1 MGSNIPS
8 QGSMMIRNLV
18 VFTILAVAA
27 ATVAQDNQPASQT
40 SAPAQPA
47 QPAAQTPGQAQAP
60 VATAVASSEP
70 ATVLKFTSR
79 LVVVDVIATD
89 HKGNPVTDL
98 KREDF
103 TVQEDGKD
111 QQLKVFEF
119 RAPGHD
125 AEPAIAQ
132 STPAGLA
139 PNIFSNA
146 PRFKPSTILNVLLL
160 DALNTRTIDQKRA
173 REQMLE
179 FLEKL
184 PQGQPVAVYGLGIK
198 LRLLQDFT
206 TDPNLLKEAVKGLK
220 GKNSPVLNNPA
231 GGPNISDVPA
241 GMQDAM
247 PAQMLQQVLEFQK
260 EEAAMQTELRVR
272 LTLDALDSIAR
283 SLAGY
288 SGRKNLIWLSE
299 SFPMQILA
307 DENTNSARS
316 ASTPRDFSTESIKT
330 ATRLTDAQV
339 AVYPVDIGELVGNS
353 VFANLSNTDS
363 TGNYMGRTLS
373 ARGANP
379 RTGANTELGQTAGQQ
394 FDAHASM
401 NDIADRTGGKAFYNR
416 NDVVNSIGKAMD
428 DGSSYYT
435 LAYAPQNKDWNGNF
449 RKIQVKV
456 NRSGVKLRYR
466 TGYFATDPRA
476 YAKVSEDRRV
486 ADFRTA
492 LSVDFPVSTA
502 VPFQARVR
510 TPSPETKNKTVVNY
524 AVDPKAINFET
535 QPDGLRHAG
544 VDCAVAIYT
553 RRGEM
558 VTVHGN
564 TSNAKLTEEQF
575 GNIIK
580 AYFPCNVQF
589 DLAPGDYV
597 FRMGVRD
604 TNTGLIGSTNAAVTV
619 PPTTAANSN

>member
-1 MGSNIPS
+1 MT
-8 QGSMMIRNLV
+8 RNFV
-18 VFTILAVAA
+18 VFAVLAIAA
-27 ATVAQDNQPASQT
+27 ATVAQDNQPASQPQGT
-40 SAPAQPA
+40 QPAPQASAPAQPA
-47 QPAAQTPGQAQAP
+47 ANQVQTP
-60 VATAVASSEP
+60 ASGEP

-103 TVQEDGKD
+103 AVQEDGKE
-111 QQLKVFEF
+111 QQLRVFEF
-119 RAPGHD
+119 QPPSQAS
-125 AEPAIAQ
+125 EPVIAQ
-132 STPAGLA
+132 NTAVKLA

-160 DALNTRTIDQKRA
+160 DALNTKTIDQKRA
-173 REQMLE
+173 REQMLQ

-184 PQGQPVAVYGLGIK
+184 PQGQPVAVYALGMK

-206 TDPNLLKEAVKGLK
+206 TDPNLLKDAVKSLK

-231 GGPNISDVPA
+231 GGPDITGISGLA
-241 GMQDAM
+241 QESM

-299 SFPMQILA
+299 SFPMQIQA
-307 DENTNSARS
+307 DENMNSSRS
-316 ASTPRDFSTESIKT
+316 SATPRDFSQEFIKT

-353 VFANLSNTDS
+353 VYADLGNTDS
-363 TGNYMGRTLS
+363 TGGYMGRTLTG
-373 ARGANP
+373 RGGGNP
-379 RTGANTELGQTAGQQ
+379 RTAANTELGQTANQQ
-394 FDAHASM
+394 FDQHTSM
-401 NDIADRTGGKAFYNR
+401 NEVADRTGGKAFYNR

-476 YAKVSEDRRV
+476 YARVSEDRRA

-510 TPSPETKNKTVVNY
+510 TPSAEAKNKTVVNY

-553 RRGEM
+553 RKGEM

-564 TSNAKLTEEQF
+564 TANARLTDEQF
-575 GNIIK
+575 GNIMK

-604 TNTGLIGSTNAAVTV
+604 TNTGLIGSTNAVVTV
-619 PPTTAANSN
+619 PATTAAANN

>member
-1 MGSNIPS
+1 
-8 QGSMMIRNLV
+8 MIRNFV
-18 VFTILAVAA
+18 VFVVLAIAA
-27 ATVAQDNQPASQT
+27 ATLAQDNQPASQPQGVAQST
-40 SAPAQPA
+40 QPAQPAPAPAQPA
-47 QPAAQTPGQAQAP
+47 ASQVQTTPAPSQ
-60 VATAVASSEP
+60 P

-103 TVQEDGKD
+103 TVQEDGKE
-111 QQLKVFEF
+111 QPLRVFEF
-119 RAPGHD
+119 QAPSH
-125 AEPAIAQ
+125 APEPATAQ
-132 STPAGLA
+132 DAAVKLA

-146 PRFKPSTILNVLLL
+146 PRFKPSTLLNVLLL
-160 DALNTRTIDQKRA
+160 DALNTKTIDQKRA
-173 REQMLE
+173 REQMLQ

-184 PQGQPVAVYGLGIK
+184 PQGQPVAVYALGTK

-206 TDPNLLKEAVKGLK
+206 TDPNLLKDAVKNLK

-231 GGPNISDVPA
+231 GGPDITGISGLA
-241 GMQDAM
+241 QESM
-247 PAQMLQQVLEFQK
+247 PQQMLQQVLEFQK
-260 EEAAMQTELRVR
+260 EETAMQTELRVR

-307 DENTNSARS
+307 DENMNSSRS
-316 ASTPRDFSTESIKT
+316 SSTPRDFSQEFIKT
-330 ATRLTDAQV
+330 ATQLTDAQV

-353 VFANLSNTDS
+353 VYADLSNTDS
-363 TGNYMGRTLS
+363 TGGYMGRTLTG
-373 ARGANP
+373 RGGGNP
-379 RTGANTELGQTAGQQ
+379 RTAANTELGQTSNQQ
-394 FDAHASM
+394 FNQHTSM

-416 NDVVNSIGKAMD
+416 NDVVNSIGKAID

-466 TGYFATDPRA
+466 TGYYASDPRA
-476 YAKVSEDRRV
+476 YAKVSEDRRA

-502 VPFQARVR
+502 VAFQARVR
-510 TPSPETKNKTVVNY
+510 TPSAETKNKTVVNY

-535 QPDGLRHAG
+535 QADGLRHAG
-544 VDCAVAIYT
+544 VDCAVAVYT
-553 RRGEM
+553 RQGNLIN
-558 VTVHGN
+558 VHGN
-564 TSNAKLTEEQF
+564 TSNAKLTDEQF
-575 GNIIK
+575 GNIMK
-580 AYFPCNVQF
+580 AYFPCNIQF
-589 DLAPGDYV
+589 DLSPGDYV

-604 TNTGLIGSTNAAVTV
+604 TNTGLIGSTNAIVTV
-619 PPTTAANSN
+619 PATTAAGGN

>member
-1 MGSNIPS
+1 M
-8 QGSMMIRNLV
+8 V
-18 VFTILAVAA
+18 
-27 ATVAQDNQPASQT
+27 
-40 SAPAQPA
+40 
-47 QPAAQTPGQAQAP
+47 TPG
-60 VATAVASSEP
+60 EP

-103 TVQEDGKD
+103 TVQEDGKE
-111 QQLKVFEF
+111 QQLRVFEF
-119 RAPGHD
+119 QPPSQAS
-125 AEPAIAQ
+125 EPVLAQ
-132 STPAGLA
+132 NTAVKLA

-160 DALNTRTIDQKRA
+160 DALNTKTIDQKRA
-173 REQMLE
+173 REQMLQ

-184 PQGQPVAVYGLGIK
+184 PQGQPVAVYALGSK

-206 TDPNLLKEAVKGLK
+206 TDPNLLKDAVKSLK

-231 GGPNISDVPA
+231 GGPDITGIS
-241 GMQDAM
+241 GLNQEMM

-307 DENTNSARS
+307 DENMNSSRS
-316 ASTPRDFSTESIKT
+316 SATPRDFSQEFVKT

-353 VFANLSNTDS
+353 VYADLSNTDS
-363 TGNYMGRTLS
+363 TGGYMGRTLTG
-373 ARGANP
+373 RGANG
-379 RTGANTELGQTAGQQ
+379 RTGANTELGQTANQQ
-394 FDAHASM
+394 FDQHTSM

-476 YAKVSEDRRV
+476 YARVSNDRRV

-510 TPSPETKNKTVVNY
+510 TPSAETNNKTVVNY
-524 AVDPKAINFET
+524 AVDPRAINFET

-544 VDCAVAIYT
+544 VDCAVAIFT
-553 RRGEM
+553 RKGEM
-558 VTVHGN
+558 LTVHGN
-564 TSNAKLTEEQF
+564 TANAKLTDEQF
-575 GNIIK
+575 GNIMK

-619 PPTTAANSN
+619 PATTAAAKN